1 MHTENK
7 NPADLKAIKPL
18 PDLCRNL
25 KIEPLL
31 GGFAAM
37 AENQHP
43 SELNK
48 AAMTPEIAI
57 GHQNRLLVPVST

>member
-1 MHTENK
+1 MHTEDK
-7 NPADLKAIKPL
+7 NPADLKTIKPL

-37 AENQHP
+37 AENSHP

-48 AAMTPEIAI
+48 TAMTPEIAI
-57 GHQNRLLVPVST
+57 GH